1 FYRYSCPD
9 CKTELVL
16 PFSCKSRLC
25 LSCSRK
31 KLFGWSVNLSQILDS
46 NLSHDHIT
54 FTIPGK
60 IQRLLFERGFQEV
73 ALNKLATILYQKEIR
88 STCGLNKNEE
98 LEWKAGILTTI
109 HKSGNSLN
117 YNPHLHMI
125 ATRDL
130 VNIKTGE
137 LSERKFIAYGR
148 FRILWREALLKFL
161 RRQKILTREEE
172 VSFRNLYKK
181 GFHVYFQPITGT
193 ETDILFRTA
202 EYMATG
208 FFHNS
213 QILHVDHEKLK
224 ITFQYRSWMEPGSRK
239 KRYSILTM
247 DLYEFMARML
257 FYLPDSHQKS
267 IRYYGLYA
275 SAHRKNRLELDRRA
289 CSWSSGIE
297 NSFEK
302 TPEFCPDCGR
312 EMNFS
317 IIYSFQAG
325 RVFRN
330 IRKNFVLQK
339 GYFRPVRGP

>member
-1 FYRYSCPD
+1 
-9 CKTELVL
+9 
-16 PFSCKSRLC
+16 
-25 LSCSRK
+25 
-31 KLFGWSVNLSQILDS
+31 
-46 NLSHDHIT
+46 
-54 FTIPGK
+54 
-60 IQRLLFERGFQEV
+60 
-73 ALNKLATILYQKEIR
+73 
-88 STCGLNKNEE
+88 
-98 LEWKAGILTTI
+98 
-109 HKSGNSLN
+109 
-117 YNPHLHMI
+117 MI

-275 SAHRKNRLELDRRA
+275 SAHCKNRLELDRRA